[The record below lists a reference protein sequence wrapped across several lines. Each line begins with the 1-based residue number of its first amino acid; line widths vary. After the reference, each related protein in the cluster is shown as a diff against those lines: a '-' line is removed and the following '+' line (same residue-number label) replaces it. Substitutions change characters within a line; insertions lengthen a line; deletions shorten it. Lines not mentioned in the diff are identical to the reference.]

1 MTNDIIGQSKDHKN
15 QVSEIG
21 VMRKMPDTIENH
33 EERITNLEDTM
44 RVNAVQETKLTEEVN
59 KKIIGFLEGK
69 KSAAYR
75 DNHIRGKAY
84 SAINKDIRKAFGVR
98 RKELPAKDFKKAV
111 IFIQNWMIDSELKD
125 EIFNANRQTSLFSV
139 N

>member
-1 MTNDIIGQSKDHKN
+1 MTNEIIGQSKDHN
-15 QVSEIG
+15 YQVSEIG
-21 VMRKMPDTIENH
+21 VMRKMLDTLENH

-59 KKIIGFLEGK
+59 KKVVGFLEGK

-84 SAINKDIRKAFGVR
+84 SAINKDIRRTFGVR
-98 RKELPAKDFKKAV
+98 RKELPAKDFRRAV
-111 IFIQNWMIDSELKD
+111 VFIQNWQLDNELKD
-125 EIFNANRQTSLFSV
+125 EIFNANRQVNLF

>member
-1 MTNDIIGQSKDHKN
+1 MTNEIIGQSKDHN
-15 QVSEIG
+15 YQVSEIG
-21 VMRKMPDTIENH
+21 VMRKMLDTLENH

-59 KKIIGFLEGK
+59 KKVVGFLEGK

-75 DNHIRGKAY
+75 DNHIRCKAY
-84 SAINKDIRKAFGVR
+84 SAINKDIRRTFGVR
-98 RKELPAKDFKKAV
+98 RKELPAKDFRRAV
-111 IFIQNWMIDSELKD
+111 VFIQNWQLDNELKD
-125 EIFNANRQTSLFSV
+125 EIFNANRQVNLF

>member
-1 MTNDIIGQSKDHKN
+1 MTNEIIGQSKDHN
-15 QVSEIG
+15 YQVSEIG
-21 VMRKMPDTIENH
+21 VMRKMLDTLENH

-59 KKIIGFLEGK
+59 KKVVGFLEGK

-84 SAINKDIRKAFGVR
+84 SAINKDIRLTFGVR
-98 RKELPAKDFKKAV
+98 RKELPAKDFRRAV
-111 IFIQNWMIDSELKD
+111 VFIQNWQLDNELKD
-125 EIFNANRQTSLFSV
+125 EIFNANRQVNLF